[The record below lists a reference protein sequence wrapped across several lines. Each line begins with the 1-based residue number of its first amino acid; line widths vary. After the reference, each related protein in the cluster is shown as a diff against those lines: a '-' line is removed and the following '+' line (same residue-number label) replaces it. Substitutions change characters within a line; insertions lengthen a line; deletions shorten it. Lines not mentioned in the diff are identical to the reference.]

1 MKKLLL
7 IVLFTSLETIVNAQ
21 SYNIPNWGNQKVING
36 YHERISGEILPY
48 ISMHSD
54 IINHSL
60 LTRCNDGKMKIEWQT
75 DTINFS
81 GNQKYVYVIWVFAH
95 STGTN
100 SGTRFFD
107 FFVNDNFKIKIKTLQ
122 KKYPPYQVFNS
133 SNDSTALLYDYQ
145 KKDIFGDLHGYAI
158 LKIETKNLKNHAPL
172 KLKLV
177 GNNQQSE
184 DWMMAYQ
191 FEYKNQI
198 RIKPFPFEFQNNHE
212 QVLNFKIF
220 DVDDNKKITIK
231 INDRSV
237 EKSFSTNYNDFNI
250 NIPKVSSTKHLH
262 IVVNN
267 SDRKL
272 LDTILKIEPV
282 VYREIYL
289 LPHSHNDIGYSHLQ
303 EQVEQIQNQNIIL
316 ALRQIKLTEK
326 SKAPFKWN
334 IESAWAVENFL
345 KIATPQQRQDFF
357 EAVKKNQIGLSAFY
371 ANELTGLMT
380 QDELN
385 WTVDYAAKLR
395 TDFQLPIKSAM
406 QSDIPGMSWGIVS
419 ALAKHGIRY
428 VSHAPN
434 YMEQFPAH
442 GDRIGNTLIEQADK
456 MFWWKS
462 VSGKDSVLF
471 WTCGKG
477 YSSFHGFKAG
487 DINERGQEKIGN
499 YMDELQR
506 NKYPYSIV
514 QWRYNIGSDNG
525 PVDSSLSAFVEKWNE
540 MYASPKIK
548 IATTNEVFEDFEKK
562 YGKQI
567 PVQSGDFTG
576 YWEDGAYSSSTEEGD
591 ARIVS
596 LKISALEKYAN
607 QHQIKLDEQ
616 LLYRAKR
623 SIVMWH
629 EHTWGAW
636 CSISAP
642 NDTFTIKQWN
652 YKKRFADS
660 AQYYFDILSK
670 NIHLQSNNS
679 SSYKWENLGQI
690 PSKEID
696 HEVVFFINGMN
707 PDSVVDVN
715 SSNAGKFMD
724 SLQIKVRFDK
734 KESLFHFR
742 FNFFKKNNLDKEAMH
757 IELNNSEITN
767 PTYRISVDSSFYIP
781 CKQQINGANKD
792 YFAAQTWIDVSN
804 DTTGVTY
811 FCPQANLYELDK
823 IESEMRSDYG
833 KVWTNDCPKTSTFFL
848 YALNNYWHT
857 NYKASQSGRMQFDI
871 YVQEHQ
877 AFDLKKAQQFVRKII
892 DEEICK

>member
-487 DINERGQEKIGN
+487 DIN
-499 YMDELQR
+499 
-506 NKYPYSIV
+506 
-514 QWRYNIGSDNG
+514 
-525 PVDSSLSAFVEKWNE
+525 
-540 MYASPKIK
+540 
-548 IATTNEVFEDFEKK
+548 
-562 YGKQI
+562 
-567 PVQSGDFTG
+567 
-576 YWEDGAYSSSTEEGD
+576 
-591 ARIVS
+591 
-596 LKISALEKYAN
+596 
-607 QHQIKLDEQ
+607 
-616 LLYRAKR
+616 
-623 SIVMWH
+623 
-629 EHTWGAW
+629 
-636 CSISAP
+636 
-642 NDTFTIKQWN
+642 
-652 YKKRFADS
+652 
-660 AQYYFDILSK
+660 
-670 NIHLQSNNS
+670 
-679 SSYKWENLGQI
+679 
-690 PSKEID
+690 
-696 HEVVFFINGMN
+696 
-707 PDSVVDVN
+707 
-715 SSNAGKFMD
+715 
-724 SLQIKVRFDK
+724 
-734 KESLFHFR
+734 
-742 FNFFKKNNLDKEAMH
+742 
-757 IELNNSEITN
+757 
-767 PTYRISVDSSFYIP
+767 
-781 CKQQINGANKD
+781 
-792 YFAAQTWIDVSN
+792 
-804 DTTGVTY
+804 
-811 FCPQANLYELDK
+811 
-823 IESEMRSDYG
+823 
-833 KVWTNDCPKTSTFFL
+833 
-848 YALNNYWHT
+848 
-857 NYKASQSGRMQFDI
+857 
-871 YVQEHQ
+871 
-877 AFDLKKAQQFVRKII
+877 
-892 DEEICK
+892 

>member
-7 IVLFTSLETIVNAQ
+7 IVLFTSIKTFVNAQ
-21 SYNIPNWGNQKVING
+21 SYNTPIWGKQQVING
-36 YHERISGEILPY
+36 YHQRISGEILPY

-60 LTRCNDGKMKIEWQT
+60 LTRCNKGKMKIEWQT
-75 DTINFS
+75 DTVNFS
-81 GNQKYVYVIWVFAH
+81 ENQKFVYIVWVFAH

-107 FFVNDNFKIKIKTLQ
+107 FFVNDDFKIKIKTLQ
-122 KKYPPYQVFNS
+122 KNYPPYQAFNS
-133 SNDSTALLYDYQ
+133 SNDSTALLYDYK

-158 LKIETKNLKNHAPL
+158 LKIETKNLKNHAPV
-172 KLKLV
+172 KLKLI
-177 GNNQQSE
+177 GENQQSE

-231 INDRSV
+231 IDDRII
-237 EKSFSTNYNDFNI
+237 EKSFTTNYNDFNI
-250 NIPKVSSTKHLH
+250 SIPKVLSTKHLH

-267 SDRKL
+267 TTTKL

-334 IESAWAVENFL
+334 VESAWAVENFL

-406 QSDIPGMSWGIVS
+406 QSDIPGMSWGTVS

-462 VSGKDSVLF
+462 VSGNDSVLF

-576 YWEDGAYSSSTEEGD
+576 YWEDGAYSSATEEGD
-591 ARIVS
+591 ARILS
-596 LKISALEKYAN
+596 LKISALEKYAK

-652 YKKRFADS
+652 YKKRFVDS
-660 AQYYFDILSK
+660 AQYYFNILTK
-670 NIHLQSNNS
+670 NINSKSNNS
-679 SSYKWENLGQI
+679 SVYKWEMMGQI
-690 PSKEID
+690 PSKDI
-696 HEVVFFINGMN
+696 FFIDGMN
-707 PDSVVDVN
+707 PDSIVDVN
-715 SSNAGKFMD
+715 SSNAKKFMD
-724 SLQIKVRFDK
+724 SLQLKVKIDTVENIFHYQISFVK
-734 KESLFHFR
+734 KS
-742 FNFFKKNNLDKEAMH
+742 NLDKEAMH
-757 IELNNSEITN
+757 IGFKNSFKH
-767 PTYRISVDSSFYIP
+767 PTYRISIDSSFYTP
-781 CKQQINGANKD
+781 CQQQINGANKD

-823 IESEMRSDYG
+823 IDNEMRSDYG
-833 KVWTNDCPKTSTFFL
+833 KVWTNDCPKTSTCFL

-857 NYKASQSGRMQFDI
+857 NYKASQSGQILFDI
-871 YVQEHQ
+871 YTQEHQ
-877 AFDLKKAQQFVRKII
+877 AFDLKKAQQFVQKII

>member
-7 IVLFTSLETIVNAQ
+7 IVLFTSIETFVNAQ
-21 SYNIPNWGNQKVING
+21 SYNTPNWGNQKVING
-36 YHERISGEILPY
+36 YSERISGEILPY

-60 LTRCNDGKMKIEWQT
+60 LTRCNDGKMKIEWLT

-81 GNQKYVYVIWVFAH
+81 EKQKSVYIIWVFAH

-107 FFVNDNFKIKIKTLQ
+107 FYVNDNFKIKIKTLQ
-122 KKYPPYQVFNS
+122 KNYPPYQIFNS
-133 SNDSTALLYDYQ
+133 SNDSTALLYDYK

-158 LKIETKNLKNHAPL
+158 LKIETKNLKNHSPI

-177 GNNQQSE
+177 GENQQSE

-191 FEYKNQI
+191 FEYKNKI
-198 RIKPFPFEFQNNHE
+198 WIKPFPFEFQNNHE

-231 INDRSV
+231 IDDRSI

-250 NIPKVSSTKHLH
+250 NISKVSSTKHLH

-267 SDRKL
+267 SHRKL

-303 EQVEQIQNQNIIL
+303 EQVEQIQNQNIIN

-345 KIATPQQRQDFF
+345 KIVTPQQRQDFF

-385 WTVDYAAKLR
+385 WTVDYAANLR
-395 TDFQLPIKSAM
+395 TQFQLPIKSAM

-419 ALAKHGIRY
+419 ALTKHGIRY

-434 YMEQFPAH
+434 YMEQFPDH
-442 GDRIGNTLIEQADK
+442 GDRIGNTLKAQADK

-477 YSSFHGFKAG
+477 YSSFHGFKVG

-499 YMDELQR
+499 YMDELQH
-506 NKYPYSIV
+506 NNYPYSIV

-525 PVDSSLSAFVEKWNE
+525 PVDSSLSAFVEKWNK

-548 IATTNEVFEDFEKK
+548 IASTNEVFEDFEKK

-576 YWEDGAYSSSTEEGD
+576 YWEDGAFSSAKEEGD
-591 ARIVS
+591 ARMLS
-596 LKISALEKYAN
+596 LKISALEKYAE

-652 YKKRFADS
+652 FKKRFVDS
-660 AQYYFDILSK
+660 AQYYFDVLLK
-670 NIHLQSNNS
+670 NIKMKS
-679 SSYKWENLGQI
+679 SINPSIKWEDKDEMLMN
-690 PSKEID
+690 EISGSPLI
-696 HEVVFFINGMN
+696 FIDGLN
-707 PDSVVDVN
+707 PDSFLLVNPPIQNKFIDSFKLFTEGDV
-715 SSNAGKFMD
+715 SGEISHCTYT
-724 SLQIKVRFDK
+724 L
-734 KESLFHFR
+734 
-742 FNFFKKNNLDKEAMH
+742 FKKNNFDKEAMH
-757 IELNNSEITN
+757 IALPLEIDN
-767 PTYRISVDSSFYIP
+767 PTYRISVDGGFYTP
-781 CKQQINGANKD
+781 CKTQINGANKD
-792 YFAAQTWIDVSN
+792 YFAAQTWIDISN
-804 DTTGVTY
+804 ERYGVTI

-823 IESEMRSDYG
+823 IESEMRSDFG
-833 KVWTNDCPKTSTFFL
+833 KVWTNDCPKTSKLFL

-857 NYKASQSGRMQFDI
+857 NYKASQSGQILFDI
-871 YVQEHQ
+871 YTQEHQ
-877 AFDLKKAQQFVRKII
+877 AFDLKKAQQFVQKII